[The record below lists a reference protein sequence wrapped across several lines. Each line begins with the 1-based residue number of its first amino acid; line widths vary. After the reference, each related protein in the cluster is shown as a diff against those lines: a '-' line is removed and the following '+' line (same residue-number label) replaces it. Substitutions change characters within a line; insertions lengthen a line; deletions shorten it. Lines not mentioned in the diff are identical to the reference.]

1 MAEILDDN
9 ERKKLYRK
17 MLVESSTS
25 KSTKKYSFNDF
36 EKKLLSDKA
45 LVGKIAD
52 LAVKRNWASDSDDFY
67 GRYFPEFS
75 QKPVAAPVEAVAPV
89 AKPVAP
95 VAAPVAAPAP
105 VVDGAE
111 AAPVAEL
118 DGAVSTAH
126 YGSVLTK
133 LQSAQAVLAS
143 IRAEVNELKRQH
155 ARELRAANKANKR
168 RKTNANRAPS
178 GFVKPTLISNEL
190 AAFLG
195 KPEGSVLAR
204 TEVTR
209 EVNAYIRAQKL
220 QDKDNGRKINPD
232 AKLLK
237 LLKLKKGEELTY
249 FNLQKY
255 MAAHVAKSAPAAAA
269 AAAAAGGAVKA

>member
-1 MAEILDDN
+1 MCITDN
-9 ERKKLYRK
+9 MVKS
-17 MLVESSTS
+17 VPSSSAVSSSATPAPAAAAAKVS
-25 KSTKKYSFNDF
+25 KAPATP
-36 EKKLLSDKA
+36 KA
-45 LVGKIAD
+45 
-52 LAVKRNWASDSDDFY
+52 
-67 GRYFPEFS
+67 
-75 QKPVAAPVEAVAPV
+75 
-89 AKPVAP
+89 AP
-95 VAAPVAAPAP
+95 VAAPVAAPAAA
-105 VVDGAE
+105 VDGVE
-111 AAPVAEL
+111 ASTPVAEL
-118 DGAVSTAH
+118 DGSVSTAL
-126 YGSVLTK
+126 YSSVLTK

-143 IRAEVNELKRQH
+143 IRSEVNELKRQH

-168 RKTNANRAPS
+168 RKTSANRAPS

-209 EVNAYIRAQKL
+209 EVNAYIRNQKL

-237 LLKLKKGEELTY
+237 LLKLKKGDELTY

-255 MAAHVAKSAPAAAA
+255 MAAHFAKSSAAPAA

>member
-1 MAEILDDN
+1 MVKSA
-9 ERKKLYRK
+9 
-17 MLVESSTS
+17 SSSAPVVASATAAAAATAPAATAAPA
-25 KSTKKYSFNDF
+25 K
-36 EKKLLSDKA
+36 
-45 LVGKIAD
+45 
-52 LAVKRNWASDSDDFY
+52 AVKPSTPKAKAAES
-67 GRYFPEFS
+67 
-75 QKPVAAPVEAVAPV
+75 APVV
-89 AKPVAP
+89 
-95 VAAPVAAPAP
+95 VAAPAP
-105 VVDGAE
+105 AVEGADVST
-111 AAPVAEL
+111 PVAEV
-118 DGAVSTAH
+118 DGAVSTAL

-133 LQSAQAVLAS
+133 LQGAQALLAS
-143 IRAEVNELKRQH
+143 IRSEVNELKRQH

-255 MAAHVAKSAPAAAA
+255 MAGHFAKSVPAVAV
-269 AAAAAGGAVKA
+269 AGGAVKA

>member
-1 MAEILDDN
+1 MA
-9 ERKKLYRK
+9 KTAP
-17 MLVESSTS
+17 SSTS
-25 KSTKKYSFNDF
+25 VASASTSTP
-36 EKKLLSDKA
+36 A
-45 LVGKIAD
+45 
-52 LAVKRNWASDSDDFY
+52 
-67 GRYFPEFS
+67 
-75 QKPVAAPVEAVAPV
+75 AAPAAAAPAAKVVKAKAAAVAPAPAV
-89 AKPVAP
+89 A
-95 VAAPVAAPAP
+95 AAPAKSVET
-105 VVDGAE
+105 VVSVD
-111 AAPVAEL
+111 AAVDPAVAVE
-118 DGAVSTAH
+118 VE
-126 YGSVLTK
+126 GSVSAALYTSVLSK
-133 LQSAQAVLAS
+133 LQSTQSLIAS

-155 ARELRAANKANKR
+155 ARELRVANKANKR

-209 EVNAYIRAQKL
+209 EVNAYIRSQKL

-237 LLKLKKGEELTY
+237 LLKLKKGDELTY

-255 MAAHVAKSAPAAAA
+255 MAAHFAKSTPAVAAASPVP
-269 AAAAAGGAVKA
+269 AGAAVKA

>member
-1 MAEILDDN
+1 MVKPAT
-9 ERKKLYRK
+9 
-17 MLVESSTS
+17 SS
-25 KSTKKYSFNDF
+25 
-36 EKKLLSDKA
+36 A
-45 LVGKIAD
+45 
-52 LAVKRNWASDSDDFY
+52 ASVAASV
-67 GRYFPEFS
+67 
-75 QKPVAAPVEAVAPV
+75 PVA
-89 AKPVAP
+89 
-95 VAAPVAAPAP
+95 AAPAP
-105 VVDGAE
+105 APKAKASATPKASKQAAEATPVPAVAAVAAAPAVDGAE
-111 AAPVAEL
+111 APAPVAEV
-118 DGAVSTAH
+118 DGAVSTAL

-133 LQSAQAVLAS
+133 LQGAQALIAS
-143 IRAEVNELKRQH
+143 IRSEVNELKRQH

-168 RKTNANRAPS
+168 RKTNVNRAPS

-209 EVNAYIRAQKL
+209 EVNAYIRTQKL
-220 QDKDNGRKINPD
+220 QDKDNGRKIIPD

-255 MAAHVAKSAPAAAA
+255 MAAHFAKSSTAGAASATA
-269 AAAAAGGAVKA
+269 L

>member
-1 MAEILDDN
+1 MCIINPMVKSAP
-9 ERKKLYRK
+9 
-17 MLVESSTS
+17 SSS
-25 KSTKKYSFNDF
+25 
-36 EKKLLSDKA
+36 
-45 LVGKIAD
+45 
-52 LAVKRNWASDSDDFY
+52 AS
-67 GRYFPEFS
+67 
-75 QKPVAAPVEAVAPV
+75 AP
-89 AKPVAP
+89 AP
-95 VAAPVAAPAP
+95 VAASAAAPAAASKAVKAVKTPKAASESAP
-105 VVDGAE
+105 VAVSAPAPAVDGAE
-111 AAPVAEL
+111 ASTPVAEV
-118 DGAVSTAH
+118 DGAVSTAL

-133 LQSAQAVLAS
+133 LQSAQALLGS
-143 IRAEVNELKRQH
+143 LRSEVNELKRQH

-209 EVNAYIRAQKL
+209 EVNAYIRNQKL

-237 LLKLKKGEELTY
+237 LLKLKKGDELTY

-255 MAAHVAKSAPAAAA
+255 MAAHFAKSTPAP
-269 AAAAAGGAVKA
+269 AAAAGGAVKA

>member
-1 MAEILDDN
+1 MCITNNMVKSAP
-9 ERKKLYRK
+9 
-17 MLVESSTS
+17 SSS
-25 KSTKKYSFNDF
+25 
-36 EKKLLSDKA
+36 
-45 LVGKIAD
+45 
-52 LAVKRNWASDSDDFY
+52 ASS
-67 GRYFPEFS
+67 
-75 QKPVAAPVEAVAPV
+75 AAPASTAAPAAP
-89 AKPVAP
+89 AKAAKAP
-95 VAAPVAAPAP
+95 STPKPKAADAAPVAAPAP
-105 VVDGAE
+105 VVEGAD
-111 AAPVAEL
+111 ASAPVVAEV
-118 DGAVSTAH
+118 DGAVSTAL

-143 IRAEVNELKRQH
+143 IRSEVNELKRQH

-209 EVNAYIRAQKL
+209 EVNAYIRNQKL

-255 MAAHVAKSAPAAAA
+255 MAAHFAKSSAAP
-269 AAAAAGGAVKA
+269 AAGGAVKA

>member
-1 MAEILDDN
+1 MCITNNMVKSAP
-9 ERKKLYRK
+9 
-17 MLVESSTS
+17 SSASSAATA
-25 KSTKKYSFNDF
+25 ST
-36 EKKLLSDKA
+36 
-45 LVGKIAD
+45 
-52 LAVKRNWASDSDDFY
+52 
-67 GRYFPEFS
+67 
-75 QKPVAAPVEAVAPV
+75 AAPAAASAPAAKAAKAPSTPKAKVAD
-89 AKPVAP
+89 
-95 VAAPVAAPAP
+95 AAPVAAPAP
-105 VVDGAE
+105 AVESAE
-111 AAPVAEL
+111 GSAPVAVEV
-118 DGAVSTAH
+118 DGAVSTAL
-126 YGSVLTK
+126 YSSVLTK

-143 IRAEVNELKRQH
+143 IRSEVNELKRQH

-209 EVNAYIRAQKL
+209 EVNAYIRNQKL

-255 MAAHVAKSAPAAAA
+255 MAAHFAKSSAAPAASV
-269 AAAAAGGAVKA
+269 AAGGAVKA

>member
-1 MAEILDDN
+1 M
-9 ERKKLYRK
+9 
-17 MLVESSTS
+17 V
-25 KSTKKYSFNDF
+25 KSAPS
-36 EKKLLSDKA
+36 
-45 LVGKIAD
+45 
-52 LAVKRNWASDSDDFY
+52 AVS
-67 GRYFPEFS
+67 
-75 QKPVAAPVEAVAPV
+75 VATPAP
-89 AKPVAP
+89 
-95 VAAPVAAPAP
+95 AAAAAAAPAAKAAKVTKAAKAVAEATP
-105 VVDGAE
+105 ASAASATPAVVVDGAE
-111 AAPVAEL
+111 VATPVAEV
-118 DGAVSTAH
+118 DGAVSTAL
-126 YGSVLTK
+126 YSSVLTK
-133 LQSAQAVLAS
+133 LQGAQALIAS
-143 IRAEVNELKRQH
+143 IRSEVNELKRQH

-168 RKTNANRAPS
+168 RKTNVNRAPS

-209 EVNAYIRAQKL
+209 EVNAYIRTQKL

-255 MAAHVAKSAPAAAA
+255 MAAHFAKSSTALAAAA
-269 AAAAAGGAVKA
+269 ASAGGAVKA

>member
-1 MAEILDDN
+1 M
-9 ERKKLYRK
+9 
-17 MLVESSTS
+17 V
-25 KSTKKYSFNDF
+25 KSAPS
-36 EKKLLSDKA
+36 
-45 LVGKIAD
+45 
-52 LAVKRNWASDSDDFY
+52 AVSVATPTPAAAS
-67 GRYFPEFS
+67 
-75 QKPVAAPVEAVAPV
+75 AA
-89 AKPVAP
+89 
-95 VAAPVAAPAP
+95 VAAPAAKVAKVP
-105 VVDGAE
+105 KAAKQAAEATPAPAAAAPAVVVDGAE
-111 AAPVAEL
+111 AATPVAEV
-118 DGAVSTAH
+118 DGAVSTAL

-133 LQSAQAVLAS
+133 LQGAQALIAS
-143 IRAEVNELKRQH
+143 IRSEVNELKRQH

-168 RKTNANRAPS
+168 RKTNVNRAPS

-209 EVNAYIRAQKL
+209 EVNAYIRTQKL

-237 LLKLKKGEELTY
+237 LLKLKEGDELTY

-255 MAAHVAKSAPAAAA
+255 MAAHFAKSSTALAAAA
-269 AAAAAGGAVKA
+269 AASGGAAVKA

>member
-1 MAEILDDN
+1 MVKSAP
-9 ERKKLYRK
+9 
-17 MLVESSTS
+17 SSVSVAT
-25 KSTKKYSFNDF
+25 
-36 EKKLLSDKA
+36 
-45 LVGKIAD
+45 
-52 LAVKRNWASDSDDFY
+52 
-67 GRYFPEFS
+67 
-75 QKPVAAPVEAVAPV
+75 PVAAAS
-89 AKPVAP
+89 
-95 VAAPVAAPAP
+95 VAAPAAKVAKP
-105 VVDGAE
+105 PATPKASKQAAEATPVAAAAAAAPAVVDGAE
-111 AAPVAEL
+111 VSTPAVEV
-118 DGAVSTAH
+118 DGAVSTAL

-133 LQSAQAVLAS
+133 LQGAQALLAS
-143 IRAEVNELKRQH
+143 IRSEVNELKRQH

-168 RKTNANRAPS
+168 RKTNVNRAPS

-237 LLKLKKGEELTY
+237 LLKLKKGDELTY

-255 MAAHVAKSAPAAAA
+255 MAAHFAKSSTALAAAA
-269 AAAAAGGAVKA
+269 AVAAASAGGAVKA

>member
-1 MAEILDDN
+1 MVKSA
-9 ERKKLYRK
+9 
-17 MLVESSTS
+17 SSS
-25 KSTKKYSFNDF
+25 
-36 EKKLLSDKA
+36 
-45 LVGKIAD
+45 
-52 LAVKRNWASDSDDFY
+52 
-67 GRYFPEFS
+67 
-75 QKPVAAPVEAVAPV
+75 
-89 AKPVAP
+89 AP
-95 VAAPVAAPAP
+95 VAASATAAAPAAAAPAKAVKPSTPKAKAAESAPVVAAAPAP
-105 VVDGAE
+105 AVDSAD
-111 AAPVAEL
+111 ASTPVAEV
-118 DGAVSTAH
+118 DGAVSTAL

-133 LQSAQAVLAS
+133 LQSAQALLAS
-143 IRAEVNELKRQH
+143 IRSEVNELKRQH

-255 MAAHVAKSAPAAAA
+255 MAGHFAKSAPVAAG
-269 AAAAAGGAVKA
+269 AGGAVKA

>member
-1 MAEILDDN
+1 
-9 ERKKLYRK
+9 
-17 MLVESSTS
+17 V
-25 KSTKKYSFNDF
+25 
-36 EKKLLSDKA
+36 
-45 LVGKIAD
+45 
-52 LAVKRNWASDSDDFY
+52 
-67 GRYFPEFS
+67 
-75 QKPVAAPVEAVAPV
+75 
-89 AKPVAP
+89 
-95 VAAPVAAPAP
+95 APAP
-105 VVDGAE
+105 AVDGAD
-111 AAPVAEL
+111 ASTPVAEV
-118 DGAVSTAH
+118 DGAVSTAL

-133 LQSAQAVLAS
+133 LQGAQALLAS
-143 IRAEVNELKRQH
+143 IRSEVNELKRQH

-255 MAAHVAKSAPAAAA
+255 MAGHFAKSAPVAAG
-269 AAAAAGGAVKA
+269 AGGAVKA

>member
-1 MAEILDDN
+1 MVKPA
-9 ERKKLYRK
+9 
-17 MLVESSTS
+17 SSSSSASVPAASAAAAPAAAAASAAPAS
-25 KSTKKYSFNDF
+25 KS
-36 EKKLLSDKA
+36 KA
-45 LVGKIAD
+45 
-52 LAVKRNWASDSDDFY
+52 S
-67 GRYFPEFS
+67 
-75 QKPVAAPVEAVAPV
+75 AAPKASSKQHAESAPV
-89 AKPVAP
+89 APAVP
-95 VAAPVAAPAP
+95 APAP
-105 VVDGAE
+105 AVEGAE
-111 AAPVAEL
+111 TPAPVAEVV
-118 DGAVSTAH
+118 DGSVSTAL
-126 YGSVLTK
+126 YSSVLTK
-133 LQSAQAVLAS
+133 LQGAQALIAS
-143 IRAEVNELKRQH
+143 IRSEVNELKRQH

-209 EVNAYIRAQKL
+209 EVNAYIRTQKL
-220 QDKDNGRKINPD
+220 QDKDNGRKIIPD

-255 MAAHVAKSAPAAAA
+255 MAAHFAKSSTAVAATAL
-269 AAAAAGGAVKA
+269 

>member
-1 MAEILDDN
+1 MCITNNMVKSAP
-9 ERKKLYRK
+9 
-17 MLVESSTS
+17 SSS
-25 KSTKKYSFNDF
+25 
-36 EKKLLSDKA
+36 
-45 LVGKIAD
+45 
-52 LAVKRNWASDSDDFY
+52 AVSSSATTA
-67 GRYFPEFS
+67 
-75 QKPVAAPVEAVAPV
+75 AAPAAAPAA
-89 AKPVAP
+89 AKAP
-95 VAAPVAAPAP
+95 KAPATPKAAKAAPVAAPAP
-105 VVDGAE
+105 AVDGAD
-111 AAPVAEL
+111 ASTPVAEL
-118 DGAVSTAH
+118 DGSVSTAL
-126 YGSVLTK
+126 YSSVLTK

-143 IRAEVNELKRQH
+143 IRSEVNELKRQH

-168 RKTNANRAPS
+168 RKTSANRAPS

-209 EVNAYIRAQKL
+209 EVNAYIRNQKL

-237 LLKLKKGEELTY
+237 LLKLKKGDELTY

-255 MAAHVAKSAPAAAA
+255 MAAHFAKSSAAP

>member
-1 MAEILDDN
+1 MV
-9 ERKKLYRK
+9 K
-17 MLVESSTS
+17 SSS
-25 KSTKKYSFNDF
+25 SS
-36 EKKLLSDKA
+36 A
-45 LVGKIAD
+45 
-52 LAVKRNWASDSDDFY
+52 AS
-67 GRYFPEFS
+67 
-75 QKPVAAPVEAVAPV
+75 VAPSTP
-89 AKPVAP
+89 A
-95 VAAPVAAPAP
+95 AAPAAAAPAKAAKAPATPKTSKAVVESAPVVAAATP

-111 AAPVAEL
+111 ASTAVAEV
-118 DGAVSTAH
+118 DGSVSTAL
-126 YGSVLTK
+126 YASVLTK

-143 IRAEVNELKRQH
+143 IRSEVNELKRQH

-168 RKTNANRAPS
+168 RKTNVNRAPS

-209 EVNAYIRAQKL
+209 EVNAYIRAQSL

-255 MAAHVAKSAPAAAA
+255 MAAHFAKSTPAVPAV
-269 AAAAAGGAVKA
+269 GGAAVKA

>member
-1 MAEILDDN
+1 MCITDN
-9 ERKKLYRK
+9 MVKSAP
-17 MLVESSTS
+17 SSA
-25 KSTKKYSFNDF
+25 ST
-36 EKKLLSDKA
+36 
-45 LVGKIAD
+45 
-52 LAVKRNWASDSDDFY
+52 ASA
-67 GRYFPEFS
+67 PAT
-75 QKPVAAPVEAVAPV
+75 AAPAPAPAA
-89 AKPVAP
+89 AKAAKAP
-95 VAAPVAAPAP
+95 STPKAKAAEAAPVAAPASA
-105 VVDGAE
+105 VDGSV
-111 AAPVAEL
+111 PVAVEV
-118 DGAVSTAH
+118 DGAVSTAL
-126 YGSVLTK
+126 YSSVLTK

-143 IRAEVNELKRQH
+143 IRSEVNELKRQH

-209 EVNAYIRAQKL
+209 EVNAYIRNQKL

-237 LLKLKKGEELTY
+237 LLKLKKGDELTY

-255 MAAHVAKSAPAAAA
+255 MAAHFAKSSAAPV

>member
-1 MAEILDDN
+1 MA
-9 ERKKLYRK
+9 KTAP
-17 MLVESSTS
+17 SSTS
-25 KSTKKYSFNDF
+25 VASASTTT
-36 EKKLLSDKA
+36 
-45 LVGKIAD
+45 
-52 LAVKRNWASDSDDFY
+52 
-67 GRYFPEFS
+67 P
-75 QKPVAAPVEAVAPV
+75 AA
-89 AKPVAP
+89 
-95 VAAPVAAPAP
+95 AAPA
-105 VVDGAE
+105 VA
-111 AAPVAEL
+111 AAPAAKVVKAKAAAAAAAPAVAAAPAKSVETVVSV
-118 DGAVSTAH
+118 DAADPAAAVEVE
-126 YGSVLTK
+126 GSVSAALYTSVLSK
-133 LQSAQAVLAS
+133 LQSTQSLIAS

-155 ARELRAANKANKR
+155 ARELRVANKANKR

-209 EVNAYIRAQKL
+209 EVNAYIRSQKL

-237 LLKLKKGEELTY
+237 LLKLKKGDELTY

-255 MAAHVAKSAPAAAA
+255 MAAHFAKSTPAVAASPVPG
-269 AAAAAGGAVKA
+269 AAGSAVKA

>member
-1 MAEILDDN
+1 MVKSAP
-9 ERKKLYRK
+9 
-17 MLVESSTS
+17 SSA
-25 KSTKKYSFNDF
+25 STASAAPAATAAPAAAAK
-36 EKKLLSDKA
+36 
-45 LVGKIAD
+45 
-52 LAVKRNWASDSDDFY
+52 AVKAPST
-67 GRYFPEFS
+67 P
-75 QKPVAAPVEAVAPV
+75 KAKAAE
-89 AKPVAP
+89 
-95 VAAPVAAPAP
+95 AAPVAAPAP
-105 VVDGAE
+105 AVEGAE
-111 AAPVAEL
+111 GSAPVAVEV
-118 DGAVSTAH
+118 DGAVSTAL
-126 YGSVLTK
+126 YSSVLTK

-143 IRAEVNELKRQH
+143 IRSEVNELKRQH

-209 EVNAYIRAQKL
+209 EVNAYIRNQKL

-237 LLKLKKGEELTY
+237 LLKLKKGDELTY

-255 MAAHVAKSAPAAAA
+255 MAAHFAKSSAAPV
-269 AAAAAGGAVKA
+269 AAAAGGAVKA

>member
-1 MAEILDDN
+1 MVKSAP
-9 ERKKLYRK
+9 
-17 MLVESSTS
+17 SS
-25 KSTKKYSFNDF
+25 
-36 EKKLLSDKA
+36 
-45 LVGKIAD
+45 
-52 LAVKRNWASDSDDFY
+52 ASS
-67 GRYFPEFS
+67 S
-75 QKPVAAPVEAVAPV
+75 SAA
-89 AKPVAP
+89 
-95 VAAPVAAPAP
+95 AAPVAAAASASAAPAKAAKAP
-105 VVDGAE
+105 ATPKTKAAE
-111 AAPVAEL
+111 AAPVAAAAPAVVEGADASSAPVAEV
-118 DGAVSTAH
+118 DGAVSTAL

-133 LQSAQAVLAS
+133 LQSAQAILVSLRS
-143 IRAEVNELKRQH
+143 EVNELKRQH

-209 EVNAYIRAQKL
+209 EVNAYIRTQKL

-237 LLKLKKGEELTY
+237 LLKLKKGDELTY

-255 MAAHVAKSAPAAAA
+255 MAAHFAKSSAAPAASV
-269 AAAAAGGAVKA
+269 AAAGGAAVKA

>member
-1 MAEILDDN
+1 MA
-9 ERKKLYRK
+9 KSAS
-17 MLVESSTS
+17 SSTS
-25 KSTKKYSFNDF
+25 SS
-36 EKKLLSDKA
+36 A
-45 LVGKIAD
+45 PA
-52 LAVKRNWASDSDDFY
+52 AAS
-67 GRYFPEFS
+67 
-75 QKPVAAPVEAVAPV
+75 A
-89 AKPVAP
+89 
-95 VAAPVAAPAP
+95 AAPAAS
-105 VVDGAE
+105 VAA
-111 AAPVAEL
+111 AAPAAKVVKAKAAAAASPAPAAAAPAKTVDVVASVDAAADPAAE
-118 DGAVSTAH
+118 VE
-126 YGSVLTK
+126 GSVSAALYTSVLSK
-133 LQSAQAVLAS
+133 LQSTQSLIAS

-155 ARELRAANKANKR
+155 ARELRVANKANKR

-209 EVNAYIRAQKL
+209 EVNAYIRSQKL

-237 LLKLKKGEELTY
+237 LLKLKKGDELTY

-255 MAAHVAKSAPAAAA
+255 MAAHFAKSTPAVAGASTPAAGAA
-269 AAAAAGGAVKA
+269 AVKA

>member
-1 MAEILDDN
+1 MA
-9 ERKKLYRK
+9 KSAS
-17 MLVESSTS
+17 SSTATA
-25 KSTKKYSFNDF
+25 ST
-36 EKKLLSDKA
+36 
-45 LVGKIAD
+45 
-52 LAVKRNWASDSDDFY
+52 
-67 GRYFPEFS
+67 
-75 QKPVAAPVEAVAPV
+75 
-89 AKPVAP
+89 
-95 VAAPVAAPAP
+95 PVAAPAAAPAATPAKVVKATKAAAAPSP
-105 VVDGAE
+105 VP
-111 AAPVAEL
+111 AAPVKVVDVVDASA
-118 DGAVSTAH
+118 DPAAAVVADVEGSVSAAL
-126 YGSVLTK
+126 YSSVLTK
-133 LQSAQAVLAS
+133 LQGAQSLMAS

-155 ARELRAANKANKR
+155 ARELRQANKANKR

-195 KPEGSVLAR
+195 RPEGSVLAR

-237 LLKLKKGEELTY
+237 LLKLKKGDELTY

-255 MAAHVAKSAPAAAA
+255 MAAHFAKSTPAVPGAAAPAAA
-269 AAAAAGGAVKA
+269 GVAVKA

>member
-1 MAEILDDN
+1 MVKSA
-9 ERKKLYRK
+9 
-17 MLVESSTS
+17 SSS
-25 KSTKKYSFNDF
+25 
-36 EKKLLSDKA
+36 
-45 LVGKIAD
+45 
-52 LAVKRNWASDSDDFY
+52 AS
-67 GRYFPEFS
+67 
-75 QKPVAAPVEAVAPV
+75 VAAPVPAVAAAGAAAVPA
-89 AKPVAP
+89 AKAKAP
-95 VAAPVAAPAP
+95 KAVKQSTETAAPVAAAAAP
-105 VVDGAE
+105 VAAAPAVDGAE
-111 AAPVAEL
+111 VPAAVAEV
-118 DGAVSTAH
+118 DGAVSTAL

-133 LQSAQAVLAS
+133 LQGAQALIAS
-143 IRAEVNELKRQH
+143 IRSEVNELKRQH

-168 RKTNANRAPS
+168 RKTNVNRAPS

-209 EVNAYIRAQKL
+209 EVNAYIRTQKL
-220 QDKDNGRKINPD
+220 QDKDNGRKILPD

-255 MAAHVAKSAPAAAA
+255 MAGHFAKSSTT
-269 AAAAAGGAVKA
+269 AAAAAGGAAVAQ

>member
-1 MAEILDDN
+1 MCITDN
-9 ERKKLYRK
+9 MVKS
-17 MLVESSTS
+17 VPSSASSTS
-25 KSTKKYSFNDF
+25 
-36 EKKLLSDKA
+36 
-45 LVGKIAD
+45 
-52 LAVKRNWASDSDDFY
+52 AS
-67 GRYFPEFS
+67 
-75 QKPVAAPVEAVAPV
+75 
-89 AKPVAP
+89 AP
-95 VAAPVAAPAP
+95 VAAAAPAKAAKAPATPKTKAAESAPVAAAAPA
-105 VVDGAE
+105 VVEGADAA
-111 AAPVAEL
+111 AAPVAEV
-118 DGAVSTAH
+118 DGAVSTAL

-133 LQSAQAVLAS
+133 LQSAQAILVSLRS
-143 IRAEVNELKRQH
+143 EVNELKRQH

-209 EVNAYIRAQKL
+209 EVNAYIRTQKL

-237 LLKLKKGEELTY
+237 LLKLKKGDELTY

-255 MAAHVAKSAPAAAA
+255 MAAHFAKSSAAPAASV
-269 AAAAAGGAVKA
+269 AAGGAVKA

>member
-1 MAEILDDN
+1 MCITDN
-9 ERKKLYRK
+9 MVKSSS
-17 MLVESSTS
+17 SSTVAPATS
-25 KSTKKYSFNDF
+25 
-36 EKKLLSDKA
+36 A
-45 LVGKIAD
+45 A
-52 LAVKRNWASDSDDFY
+52 
-67 GRYFPEFS
+67 
-75 QKPVAAPVEAVAPV
+75 AAPAAPAAAAAAP
-89 AKPVAP
+89 AKAAKAP
-95 VAAPVAAPAP
+95 AAPKASKAAEAAPVAAPAP
-105 VVDGAE
+105 AVDGAE
-111 AAPVAEL
+111 PSTPVADV
-118 DGAVSTAH
+118 DGSVSTAL
-126 YGSVLTK
+126 YSSVLTK

-143 IRAEVNELKRQH
+143 IRSEVNELKRQH

-168 RKTNANRAPS
+168 RKTSANRAPS

-209 EVNAYIRAQKL
+209 EVNAYIRNQKL

-237 LLKLKKGEELTY
+237 LLKLKKGDELTY

-255 MAAHVAKSAPAAAA
+255 MAGHFAKSSSAATAPAS
-269 AAAAAGGAVKA
+269 AGGAVKA

>member
-1 MAEILDDN
+1 MCITNNMVKSAP
-9 ERKKLYRK
+9 
-17 MLVESSTS
+17 SSSAVSSSATS
-25 KSTKKYSFNDF
+25 AAPAAAKPTKAPATPKASKASTD
-36 EKKLLSDKA
+36 
-45 LVGKIAD
+45 
-52 LAVKRNWASDSDDFY
+52 
-67 GRYFPEFS
+67 
-75 QKPVAAPVEAVAPV
+75 AAPVS
-89 AKPVAP
+89 
-95 VAAPVAAPAP
+95 APAP
-105 VVDGAE
+105 AVDGAE
-111 AAPVAEL
+111 ASTPVAEL
-118 DGAVSTAH
+118 DGSVSAAL
-126 YGSVLTK
+126 YSSVLTK

-143 IRAEVNELKRQH
+143 IRSEVNELKRQH

-195 KPEGSVLAR
+195 RPEGSVLAR

-209 EVNAYIRAQKL
+209 EVNAYIRTQKL

-255 MAAHVAKSAPAAAA
+255 MAAHFAKSSAAPAAGAA
-269 AAAAAGGAVKA
+269 AAGAAGGAVKA

>member
-1 MAEILDDN
+1 MVKPAT
-9 ERKKLYRK
+9 
-17 MLVESSTS
+17 SS
-25 KSTKKYSFNDF
+25 
-36 EKKLLSDKA
+36 A
-45 LVGKIAD
+45 
-52 LAVKRNWASDSDDFY
+52 ASVAASV
-67 GRYFPEFS
+67 
-75 QKPVAAPVEAVAPV
+75 PVATP
-89 AKPVAP
+89 
-95 VAAPVAAPAP
+95 AAAAAPASKAKASATPKASKQAAEATP
-105 VVDGAE
+105 VPAAAAVAAVPAVDGAE
-111 AAPVAEL
+111 APAPVAEV
-118 DGAVSTAH
+118 DGAVSTAL

-133 LQSAQAVLAS
+133 LQGAQALIAS
-143 IRAEVNELKRQH
+143 IRSEVNELKRQH

-168 RKTNANRAPS
+168 RKTNVNRAPS

-209 EVNAYIRAQKL
+209 EVNAYIRTQKL
-220 QDKDNGRKINPD
+220 QDKDNGRKIIPD

-255 MAAHVAKSAPAAAA
+255 MAAHFAKSSTALAAAA
-269 AAAAAGGAVKA
+269 ASASATVL

>member
-1 MAEILDDN
+1 MCITDTMV
-9 ERKKLYRK
+9 KSSS
-17 MLVESSTS
+17 SSTS
-25 KSTKKYSFNDF
+25 ASTSV
-36 EKKLLSDKA
+36 A
-45 LVGKIAD
+45 A
-52 LAVKRNWASDSDDFY
+52 APA
-67 GRYFPEFS
+67 
-75 QKPVAAPVEAVAPV
+75 VAAPATAKA
-89 AKPVAP
+89 AKPSTPKAASSKTVDS
-95 VAAPVAAPAP
+95 APVAAPAP
-105 VVDGAE
+105 VVDGADGSTP
-111 AAPVAEL
+111 AAEV
-118 DGAVSTAH
+118 DGSVSTAL

-133 LQSAQAVLAS
+133 LQSAQALIAS
-143 IRAEVNELKRQH
+143 IRSEVNELKRQH

-190 AAFLG
+190 ASFLG
-195 KPEGSVLAR
+195 RPEGSVLAR

-255 MAAHVAKSAPAAAA
+255 MAAHFAKSTPAV
-269 AAAAAGGAVKA
+269 AGGAAAVAVKA

>member
-1 MAEILDDN
+1 MCITDN
-9 ERKKLYRK
+9 MVKSSS
-17 MLVESSTS
+17 SSTTVAPATS
-25 KSTKKYSFNDF
+25 AAAAPAAAAAAPA
-36 EKKLLSDKA
+36 KA
-45 LVGKIAD
+45 AKAP
-52 LAVKRNWASDSDDFY
+52 AAPKA
-67 GRYFPEFS
+67 P
-75 QKPVAAPVEAVAPV
+75 KAAPVAEP
-89 AKPVAP
+89 
-95 VAAPVAAPAP
+95 APVAAPATA
-105 VVDGAE
+105 VDSAD
-111 AAPVAEL
+111 ASTPVAEV
-118 DGAVSTAH
+118 DGSVSTAL
-126 YGSVLTK
+126 YASVLTK

-209 EVNAYIRAQKL
+209 EVNAYIRAQQL
-220 QDKDNGRKINPD
+220 QYKDNGRKINPD

-255 MAAHVAKSAPAAAA
+255 MAAHFAKSVPAV
-269 AAAAAGGAVKA
+269 AGGAVKA

>member
-1 MAEILDDN
+1 MCITNNMVKSAP
-9 ERKKLYRK
+9 
-17 MLVESSTS
+17 SSS
-25 KSTKKYSFNDF
+25 APASTAAPAATAPAA
-36 EKKLLSDKA
+36 KA
-45 LVGKIAD
+45 AKVPSTPKPKAAD
-52 LAVKRNWASDSDDFY
+52 
-67 GRYFPEFS
+67 
-75 QKPVAAPVEAVAPV
+75 AAPVASPAPV
-89 AKPVAP
+89 VVDGADASAP
-95 VAAPVAAPAP
+95 VAAEV
-105 VVDGAE
+105 
-111 AAPVAEL
+111 
-118 DGAVSTAH
+118 DGAVSTAL
-126 YGSVLTK
+126 YSSVLTK

-143 IRAEVNELKRQH
+143 IRSEVNELKRQH

-209 EVNAYIRAQKL
+209 EVNAYIRNQKL

-255 MAAHVAKSAPAAAA
+255 MAAHFAKSSAAP
-269 AAAAAGGAVKA
+269 AAGGAVKA

>member
-1 MAEILDDN
+1 MCITDN
-9 ERKKLYRK
+9 MVKSAPSSSA
-17 MLVESSTS
+17 VASSTAAPASAAPPAAAKATKAPSTPKAS
-25 KSTKKYSFNDF
+25 KSAES
-36 EKKLLSDKA
+36 
-45 LVGKIAD
+45 
-52 LAVKRNWASDSDDFY
+52 
-67 GRYFPEFS
+67 
-75 QKPVAAPVEAVAPV
+75 
-89 AKPVAP
+89 
-95 VAAPVAAPAP
+95 APVAAPAP
-105 VVDGAE
+105 AVDGAE
-111 AAPVAEL
+111 ASTPVAEV
-118 DGAVSTAH
+118 DGSVSTAL
-126 YGSVLTK
+126 YSSVLTK

-143 IRAEVNELKRQH
+143 IRSEVNELKRQH

-209 EVNAYIRAQKL
+209 EVNAYIRNQKL

-255 MAAHVAKSAPAAAA
+255 MAAHFAKSAAAPAAS
-269 AAAAAGGAVKA
+269 AAGGAVKA

>member
-1 MAEILDDN
+1 MA
-9 ERKKLYRK
+9 KSAS
-17 MLVESSTS
+17 SSTATA
-25 KSTKKYSFNDF
+25 ST
-36 EKKLLSDKA
+36 
-45 LVGKIAD
+45 
-52 LAVKRNWASDSDDFY
+52 
-67 GRYFPEFS
+67 
-75 QKPVAAPVEAVAPV
+75 PVAAAAPT
-89 AKPVAP
+89 
-95 VAAPVAAPAP
+95 AAPVATPAKVVKSAKTAAAPSPVPSAP
-105 VVDGAE
+105 VKVVDAVD
-111 AAPVAEL
+111 ASADPSAVVADVE
-118 DGAVSTAH
+118 GSVSAGL
-126 YGSVLTK
+126 YSSVLTK
-133 LQSAQAVLAS
+133 LQGAQALMAS

-155 ARELRAANKANKR
+155 ARELRQANKANKR

-195 KPEGSVLAR
+195 RPEGSVLAR

-237 LLKLKKGEELTY
+237 LLKLKKGDELTY

-255 MAAHVAKSAPAAAA
+255 MAAHFAKSTPAVPGAAP
-269 AAAAAGGAVKA
+269 AAGGAAVKA

>member
-1 MAEILDDN
+1 M
-9 ERKKLYRK
+9 
-17 MLVESSTS
+17 
-25 KSTKKYSFNDF
+25 
-36 EKKLLSDKA
+36 
-45 LVGKIAD
+45 
-52 LAVKRNWASDSDDFY
+52 
-67 GRYFPEFS
+67 
-75 QKPVAAPVEAVAPV
+75 
-89 AKPVAP
+89 
-95 VAAPVAAPAP
+95 
-105 VVDGAE
+105 
-111 AAPVAEL
+111 
-118 DGAVSTAH
+118 
-126 YGSVLTK
+126 
-133 LQSAQAVLAS
+133 AS

-155 ARELRAANKANKR
+155 ARELRQANKANKR

-195 KPEGSVLAR
+195 RPEGSVLAR

-237 LLKLKKGEELTY
+237 LLKLKKGDELTY

-255 MAAHVAKSAPAAAA
+255 MAAHFAKSTPAVPGAAP
-269 AAAAAGGAVKA
+269 AAGGAAVKA